1 MIVASQ
7 YRIIKHLEHNFN
19 NNNNNFISIALL
31 SYVQG
36 ALQSCKQ
43 HYWKIFTKGQ
53 FPVDHKSLTRDETS
67 WCWNRSIINLERIL
81 RRVRHLISYYTL
93 NYCNNQNTVVQWSW
107 TLFFFLE
114 KNFIDNM
121 LTIKILFTINSLE
134 KKKKNYS
141 FKTPFTIPV
150 DLKFELKTFH
160 FNKKTVGL

>member
-19 NNNNNFISIALL
+19 I
-31 SYVQG
+31 
-36 ALQSCKQ
+36 
-43 HYWKIFTKGQ
+43 H
-53 FPVDHKSLTRDETS
+53 VDHKSLIRDETS

-81 RRVRHLISYYTL
+81 RRVRHLIPYYTL
-93 NYCNNQNTVVQWSW
+93 NYYNNQNTVVQWSW

-141 FKTPFTIPV
+141 FKTLFTIPV